1 MEWLVSLGYLGLF
14 LGSFAAATVLP
25 FSADA
30 MLVAMLALDFDPV
43 ISIIVATLGNFLG
56 GLTCYGLGWLG
67 KWEWI
72 EKLGVKEETLLK
84 QKQKIDK
91 WGPIAALLCWV
102 PIIGDV
108 IAVALGF
115 YRAPFWLSALYMF
128 IGKAARF
135 VVWALLFYAF
145 SATLI

>member
-14 LGSFAAATVLP
+14 LGSFVAATVLP

-43 ISIIVATLGNFLG
+43 ISIIVATIGNFLG

-135 VVWALLFYAF
+135 VVWALLFYAVRVGV
-145 SATLI
+145 A

>member
-1 MEWLVSLGYLGLF
+1 MDWLIDLGYLGLF
-14 LGSFAAATVLP
+14 IGSFAAATVLP

-30 MLVAMLALDFDPV
+30 LLVALLALDFNPY
-43 ISIIVATLGNFLG
+43 ISIVVATAGNFLG
-56 GLTCYGLGWLG
+56 GLTCYGLGWIG

-72 EKLGVKEETLLK
+72 EKLGVKEDTLQK
-84 QKQKIDK
+84 QKDKIDK
-91 WGPIAALLCWV
+91 WGPYAALLCWV

-115 YRAPFWLSALYMF
+115 YKAPFWLSTLYMF

-135 VVWALLFYAF
+135 IVWALLFYA
-145 SATLI
+145 IV